1 MGTSNKYK
9 VEIDENSGFCFGVV
23 NAITHAEDELSK
35 GEPLYCLGQIVHNSE
50 EVNRLKSKGLIT
62 ISKDDLRNLKG
73 EKVMLRAHGE
83 PPETYK
89 SILDNGIE
97 LIDASCPVVLKLQVR
112 VREGWKKMKQQGG
125 QVVIFGKRGHAE
137 VVGLLGQT
145 NNQAIVIEGI
155 NEIDRLDFTKPIE
168 LFAQTTKNADEYK
181 QIALAIQDKI
191 EANGGMRVAPSLKV
205 HNSICGQVAN
215 RKAELSKF
223 ASKHDV
229 VLFVSGKNSS
239 NGKVLFN
246 FCKSINPNT
255 YFISSA
261 SELKN
266 DWLKNAESVGICGA
280 TSTPRWLM
288 EQVAET
294 ISV

>member
-1 MGTSNKYK
+1 MSKSSKYK
-9 VEIDENSGFCFGVV
+9 VEIDDKSGFCFGVV
-23 NAITHAEDELSK
+23 NAITQAEKELSK

-62 ISKDDLRNLKG
+62 VSKDNLSELKG
-73 EKVMLRAHGE
+73 KKLMLRAHGE

-89 SILDNGIE
+89 KVMDNGIE
-97 LIDASCPVVLKLQVR
+97 LIDASCPVVLKLQIR
-112 VREGWKKMKQQGG
+112 VREGWEKMEPQGG

-145 NNQAIVIEGI
+145 NNQAIVIEGVD
-155 NEIDRLDFTKPIE
+155 EVDRLDFTKPIE

-181 QIALAIQDKI
+181 RIAKVIQKNI
-191 EANGGMRVAPSLKV
+191 EVSSKGGEPAYFKV

-239 NGKVLFN
+239 NGKVLFDV
-246 FCKSINPNT
+246 CKSINPQS
-255 YFISSA
+255 YFISSV
-261 SELKN
+261 SEIN
-266 DWLKNAESVGICGA
+266 SSWFNNAKSVGICGA

-288 EQVAET
+288 DEVADA
-294 ISV
+294 ISA